1 MYRRLGVQ
9 CGKNSVNQRRVY
21 KLVVFLKT
29 HWKYGSCLVAQRGY
43 TAFSKKNYI
52 SGFLGFGV
60 TLILDC
66 SFPFPQEK
74 NGSPY
79 CLVKQCAV

>member
-1 MYRRLGVQ
+1 MLLG
-9 CGKNSVNQRRVY
+9 
-21 KLVVFLKT
+21 FLKT
-29 HWKYGSCLVAQRGY
+29 RWKYGSCLVAQRGY
-43 TAFSKKNYI
+43 AAFSKKNNI
-52 SGFLGFGV
+52 GGFLGFGV

-79 CLVKQCAV
+79 CSVKQRAV